1 MATITADL
9 APVRSPAGLK
19 LRPSVRGKF
28 IWVGEEKFYVRG
40 VTYGPF
46 RPARDGSAYPDP
58 KTVERDFA
66 QIAASGMNAVRTYDV
81 PPRWLLD
88 LAERQGLRVMVG
100 QPARRHVVGADG
112 VHAARR

>member
-9 APVRSPAGLK
+9 APVRSPAGLR

-46 RPARDGSAYPDP
+46 RPNPDGIPYPSPNVVDA
-58 KTVERDFA
+58 DFA
-66 QIAASGMNAVRTYDV
+66 QIAATGFNAIRTYDV
-81 PPRWLLD
+81 PPR
-88 LAERQGLRVMVG
+88 
-100 QPARRHVVGADG
+100 
-112 VHAARR
+112 